1 MCGALSSPPNGNV
14 MVSGTGLNAVATYTC
29 DTGYNM
35 EGQSTRM
42 CEEPGPEWSGS
53 SPSCNSKLILMNASV
68 Y

>member
-1 MCGALSSPPNGNV
+1 

-29 DTGYNM
+29 DAGYNI

-53 SPSCNSKLILMNASV
+53 SPSCNSKLLNLINASV